1 MLTNRM
7 STKWLNNV
15 WPFCGH
21 ANVFKFT
28 KEILNRKIHFLCSAA
43 NRILP
48 VYLFTNLW
56 KRCHYKFCDWK
67 YIGKNFDILLNK
79 IKTLIKYVIYPIK
92 CSLITN
98 NILFWS
104 ISFTIY
110 QNWGKLYLEWSGY
123 KVYFIWWSTHTLD
136 ILTRYDSITTTNSL
150 FF

>member
-7 STKWLNNV
+7 STKLLNNV

-21 ANVFKFT
+21 VNVFKFN

-56 KRCHYKFCDWK
+56 KKCHYKLCDWK
-67 YIGKNFDILLNK
+67 YIVKNFDILLNK

-92 CSLITN
+92 CSLITSCFEVYHSLFIRIEGSYIWN
-98 NILFWS
+98 EVDTKFILF
-104 ISFTIY
+104 
-110 QNWGKLYLEWSGY
+110 GDLH
-123 KVYFIWWSTHTLD
+123 TH
-136 ILTRYDSITTTNSL
+136 
-150 FF
+150 